1 MLSGWVERMQPRMVQ
16 VPKMGAAEVRGGPYF
31 IVASIDL
38 GNVITKCTFV
48 ATDLETRR
56 TYVLGGGARPT
67 REIRSPR
74 SDERIIGR
82 TVAGVELAET
92 SVMEF
97 VADVVRL
104 SLVSAGLNLDDLH
117 FVVCSTD
124 AVAGLA
130 GPREVDAIVE
140 TIANGCS
147 AAGVRPGQ
155 MVPPLEPADMPAE
168 LRSFSALG
176 RRRSDGIIAGMRTFG
191 RTRLSANQMKGELAL
206 AGVKEG
212 ARSVAAD
219 LRNPVMAIH
228 FGTLLAGLVTGDEKL
243 ASPVGIIC
251 GLGGAIPDA
260 LARGSGGVDPKL
272 GAALDLPPG
281 RGDAYAETAGELA
294 AKAMKSVEVGRIS
307 VGRSSIGMVPIDTRA
322 AYEVGAV
329 PIGCD
334 VGRDGKDLPK
344 LIELGRDAA
353 SYGLLTLHATIDRT
367 CAQVVAQLIKTADD
381 EGLLT
386 ERTTFGIA
394 GRASITG
401 DKPRL
406 VLELLDDMGF
416 DDIANRMVFVG
427 DGLALGGAV
436 RARCLYVLCPACPPL
451 CGARGKDFSAF

>member
-1 MLSGWVERMQPRMVQ
+1 MQPRMVRI
-16 VPKMGAAEVRGGPYF
+16 PEMGAVDLSGRPYF
-31 IVASIDL
+31 IVASVEL
-38 GNVITKCTFV
+38 GNVVTKCTFV

-67 REIRSPR
+67 REIRPPGP
-74 SDERIIGR
+74 DEGIIGR

-92 SVMEF
+92 SVEEF

-104 SLVSAGLNLDDLH
+104 SLESARLNLDDLH

-130 GPREVDAIVE
+130 SPSEVDAIVK

-147 AAGVRPGQ
+147 AAGVRPEQ
-155 MVPPLEPADMPAE
+155 MVPPLEPTDMPTE

-176 RRRSDGIIAGMRTFG
+176 RRRFDGIVAGMRTFG

-212 ARSVAAD
+212 ARSVVVD

-228 FGTLLAGLVTGDEKL
+228 FGTLLAGLVTGDEEL

-260 LARGSGGVDPKL
+260 MARGSGGVDRKL
-272 GAALDLPPG
+272 GAALDLPPA
-281 RGDAYAETAGELA
+281 RGDAYAEMAGELA
-294 AKAMKSVEVGRIS
+294 ARAMKTVGIGRVS
-307 VGRSSIGMVPIDTRA
+307 VGRPSVGMIPIDTRA
-322 AYEVGAV
+322 AYEAGAV

-344 LIELGRDAA
+344 LIELGCDAA
-353 SYGLLTLHATIDRT
+353 SYGLPTLHATIDRT
-367 CAQVVAQLIKTADD
+367 CAQVVARLIKTADD

-386 ERTTFGIA
+386 ERTAFGIA
-394 GRASITG
+394 GRAGITG

-406 VLELLDDMGF
+406 VLELLGDMGF
-416 DDIANRMVFVG
+416 DDIANRVVFVG

-436 RARCLYVLCPACPPL
+436 RARCLCALCPACPPL